1 MKEATGE
8 FSMTVITIIAVA
20 VIAGLIAWLGPR
32 VAGYV
37 QNQWGTM
44 SGANTQDCG
53 NGQYWNGSACVNTVQ
68 P

>member
-8 FSMTVITIIAVA
+8 FSMTVITILAIA

-44 SGANTQDCG
+44 SGASTQDCG
-53 NGQYWNGSACVNTVQ
+53 NGKYWNGSACVDVK
-68 P
+68 